1 MRLSLSYKLI
11 LLACLLF
18 GTVGICFAADIL
30 RLSTTT
36 STENSGLI
44 EKLIPVFEAK
54 HDVSVHT
61 IVGGTG
67 RALNHARNGDVDIIL
82 VHAKDS
88 ELKLVE
94 NGFGVNRQEIMYNE
108 FIIVGPESDPA
119 KINGMKNMQEALAK
133 IANTRSA
140 FVSRGDD
147 SGTHKKELRLWN
159 QAGINPEGDW
169 YKEVGLG
176 MGKALQIA
184 NELNAYVLA
193 DKGTWLFMRG
203 RLSLPIHV
211 EGALDGRNMYGVI
224 AVNPEVHPQVNYED
238 AMNLINWLKSD
249 EAKNIISTYRVN
261 GEQLFYVIE

>member
-1 MRLSLSYKLI
+1 MRLSLSYKLV
-11 LLACLLF
+11 LLVSLLF

-44 EKLIPVFEAK
+44 EKLVPVFEAK

-82 VHAKDS
+82 VHAKYS
-88 ELKLVE
+88 ELELVE
-94 NGFGVNRQEIMYNE
+94 SGFGVNRQEIMYNE
-108 FIIVGPESDPA
+108 FIIVGPESDLA
-119 KINGMKNMQEALAK
+119 RINGMKNIQEALAN

-159 QAGINPEGDW
+159 QAGIKPEGDW

-184 NELNAYVLA
+184 DELNAYVLA
-193 DKGTWLFMRG
+193 DKGTWLFMRD

-211 EGALDGRNMYGVI
+211 EGALDGRNVYGAI
-224 AVNPEVHPQVNYED
+224 AVNPEVHPHVNYED

>member
-1 MRLSLSYKLI
+1 MRLSLSCKLV
-11 LLACLLF
+11 LLASLSF

-44 EKLIPVFEAK
+44 EKLVPVFEAK
-54 HDVSVHT
+54 HNVSVHT

-82 VHAKDS
+82 VHAKNS
-88 ELKLVE
+88 ELELVE
-94 NGFGVNRQEIMYNE
+94 SGFGVNRQEIMYNE

-119 KINGMKNMQEALAK
+119 RINGMKNMQEALAN

-159 QAGINPEGDW
+159 QAGIKPEGDW

-184 NELNAYVLA
+184 DELNAYVLA

-211 EGALDGRNMYGVI
+211 EGALVGRNVYGVI
-224 AVNPEVHPQVNYED
+224 AVNPEVHPHVNYED